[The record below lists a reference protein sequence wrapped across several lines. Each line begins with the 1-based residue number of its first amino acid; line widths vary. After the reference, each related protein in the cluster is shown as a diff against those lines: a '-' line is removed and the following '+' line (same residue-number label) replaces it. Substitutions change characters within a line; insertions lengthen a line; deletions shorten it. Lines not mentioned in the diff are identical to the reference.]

1 MIRPPNRSAWPAAA
15 LLLFATAPA
24 LAQSSFARGTALDW
38 PAVLS
43 GAFLGF
49 LLLPIAYNA
58 AFFVILRER
67 FLLWDTA
74 RILTLVALTL
84 CLSSLPLGPLLEA
97 ESVARQVAI
106 NVLFDG
112 VIALMGPF
120 LGTLLEPGTLPA
132 GFRKALVRLPVA
144 VALTTP
150 AMLLDPCPPAYR
162 AFRDVVLVAIL
173 VLYCTALGLAL
184 ARGSRAARFQS
195 AASLCVLS
203 VCAVSLY
210 HDIVLGRPFGLFLY
224 VLFGAIALE
233 MLLNAASVGDRFMR
247 LKRERDQA
255 QARADTL
262 DLVAH
267 TDPLTGLPNR
277 RGLERHFAQARPRAV
292 AILDID
298 HFKRINDT
306 FGHDQGDAVIVAVA
320 RALAAG
326 PAFAGRLGGEEFA
339 LLLSDEAALSTV
351 EALRRTIPVRAAAQV
366 PIVAGPVTAS
376 AGVARVTEAMSY
388 AEALKAADL
397 ELYAAK
403 AAGRNCSVADRA
415 VYRARAA

>member
-1 MIRPPNRSAWPAAA
+1 MIRSLLRPSRLAVA
-15 LLLFATAPA
+15 LLLLGAGPA
-24 LAQSSFARGTALDW
+24 LAQSSFARGTPLDW
-38 PAVLS
+38 SAVLT

-49 LLLPIAYNA
+49 LLLPTAYNV

-67 FLLWDTA
+67 FLLWDIA

-84 CLSSLPLGPLLEA
+84 CLSSLPLGSIVTA
-97 ESVARQVAI
+97 EGFARQVAI

-112 VIALMGPF
+112 VIVLMGPF
-120 LGTLLEPGTLPA
+120 LGTLLEPGALPP
-132 GFRKALVRLPVA
+132 RLRRCLMSLPLS

-150 AMLLDPCPPAYR
+150 AMLLAPCPPAYMALR
-162 AFRDVVLVAIL
+162 SLVLVG
-173 VLYCTALGLAL
+173 VLALYGTSLGVAL
-184 ARGSRAARFQS
+184 ARGSRAARFQT
-195 AASLCVLS
+195 AASLGVLA
-203 VCAVSLY
+203 VCGVSLF
-210 HDIVLGRPFGLFLY
+210 HDVVLGRPFGLFLY
-224 VLFGAIALE
+224 ALFGAIALE
-233 MLLNAASVGDRFMR
+233 MLLNAAGVGDRFMR

-277 RGLERHFAQARPRAV
+277 RGLERRFATTRPRAV

-298 HFKRINDT
+298 HFKRINDA

-320 RALAAG
+320 EALADGTAY
-326 PAFAGRLGGEEFA
+326 AGRLGGEEFA
-339 LLLSDEAALSTV
+339 LLLDDDDPVATV
-351 EALRRTIPVRAAAQV
+351 ESLRRQIPSRTVARAPAVTQ
-366 PIVAGPVTAS
+366 PVTAS
-376 AGVARVTEAMSY
+376 AGVARVGDAMTY

-403 AAGRNCSVADRA
+403 AAGRNCCVADRT